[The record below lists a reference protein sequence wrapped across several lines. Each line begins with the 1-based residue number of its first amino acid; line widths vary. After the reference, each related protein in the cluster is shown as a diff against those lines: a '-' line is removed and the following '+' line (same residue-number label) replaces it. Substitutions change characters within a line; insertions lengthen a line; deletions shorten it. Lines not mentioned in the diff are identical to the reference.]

1 MSVRGLAMN
10 QFRRI
15 GIKLLIVCC
24 WSVLPLAALPY
35 PSITRAVSAVKNL
48 LLRKKVAHIVHKNE
62 VHIAV
67 VPIRSGIYDETDL
80 VKKLY
85 ELRTDDS
92 IHGIL
97 LWVSSPGGAP
107 GPSWLISQEIAAC
120 KKKKPVVVIIGD
132 TCTSGAFLVAARA
145 DYIIAP
151 SLSEVGS
158 IGVLY
163 MVRKNKVEKF
173 KGTDGTKGDATIEV
187 IASSPNKVVT
197 NPYGP
202 SMSDEQRAAL
212 AQHTYHLYELFYQ
225 EVARA
230 RKLDPEKH
238 LEWADAQV
246 FSGDRALAL
255 GLIDSIG
262 SYSDAVE
269 KLLELIKDRLQVEGE
284 PVLIP
289 IKVSCD

>member
-1 MSVRGLAMN
+1 MIDFYALRMIILVLILSVT
-10 QFRRI
+10 
-15 GIKLLIVCC
+15 
-24 WSVLPLAALPY
+24 LPADVWAY
-35 PSITRAVSAVKNL
+35 PSIMQFAHTVKNL
-48 LLRKKVAHIVHKNE
+48 LLRKKVDQIVRRNK

-163 MVRKNKVEKF
+163 TVRKNKVEKF
-173 KGTDGTKGDATIEV
+173 KGVDGTKGDATIEV

-202 SMSDEQRAAL
+202 SMNDEQRAAL

-262 SYSDAVE
+262 SYSDAIE
-269 KLLELIKDRLQVEGE
+269 KLLELIKERLQVEGE

-289 IKVSCD
+289 IEASCD